1 MNNWKL
7 KVYNAMNA
15 TTTTVNLL
23 DVKFLVFIQKGG
35 LTGLRVQ
42 DLLQTRITMFVIH
55 DNSMLIYYAMY
66 LKLKALNI

>member
-1 MNNWKL
+1 
-7 KVYNAMNA
+7 MNA

-23 DVKFLVFIQKGG
+23 DFKFLVFIPKGG

-42 DLLQTRITMFVIH
+42 NLLQTRITMFVIHVH

>member
-1 MNNWKL
+1 
-7 KVYNAMNA
+7 MNA

-23 DVKFLVFIQKGG
+23 DFKFLVFIQKGG
-35 LTGLRVQ
+35 LAGLRVQ

-55 DNSMLIYYAMY
+55 NSMLIYYAMY